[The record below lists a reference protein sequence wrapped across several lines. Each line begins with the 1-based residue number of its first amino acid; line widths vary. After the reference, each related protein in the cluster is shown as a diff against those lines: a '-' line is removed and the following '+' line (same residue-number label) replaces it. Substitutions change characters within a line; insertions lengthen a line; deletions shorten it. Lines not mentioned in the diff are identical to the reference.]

1 MVNRMPQTA
10 AHIDRIWSE
19 LLDRLR
25 AEIQALPP
33 EERRWIAQRLAAIT
47 LLQEELHACA
57 AKAGSEAVCADCIEV
72 CCDRGKHHTTLVN
85 LLFYLFEGQEPP
97 HADFSRPCP
106 QLSPAGC
113 LYPPGRR
120 PFNCVTFNC
129 AAVEDRMP
137 AAARERFYT
146 LEPALR
152 ALYESFDLRY
162 AGSSLRGLLIRA
174 ERLGSRPL
182 LSRPAPD

>member
-1 MVNRMPQTA
+1 MANRMQQTTA
-10 AHIDRIWSE
+10 QIDCTWSE

-25 AEIQALPP
+25 AEVQALPSG
-33 EERRWIAQRLAAIT
+33 ERRWIAQRLSAIT
-47 LLQEELHACA
+47 LVQEELHACA
-57 AKAGSEAVCADCIEV
+57 ANAGSETVCAGCVEV

-85 LLFYLFEGQEPP
+85 LLFYLIEGQAPP
-97 HADFSRPCP
+97 VADFNRPCP

-113 LYPPGRR
+113 LYSPGRR

-137 AAARERFYT
+137 VAARERFYT

-152 ALYESFDLRY
+152 ALYESFDQRY

-182 LSRPAPD
+182 LSRPLHD